1 MIHPYRSHLPRI
13 HNTVFMVPGAEIIG
27 DVEIGRDS
35 SVWYNTVIRGDVN
48 SIRIGE
54 RTNIQDGCVLHVRH
68 EVYPLVVGSDVTV
81 GHGAILH
88 ACQVEDRC
96 LIGMGAIILDDALIR
111 KYTLVAAGALVRE
124 HSRFP
129 GGMLLAGVPA
139 RVARP
144 LTAEEKKMIDES
156 AVSYMEYVREYRSTS
171 TGADT

>member
-54 RTNIQDGCVLHVRH
+54 RTNIQDGCVLRVRH

-96 LIGMGAIILDDALIR
+96 LIGMGAIILDDALLR